1 MLFKTDD
8 EKFFN
13 LPSFNNY
20 HFYSYLKVN
29 DDYEMIYCMFSRNSI
44 IYLRDLDEQYEQFI
58 HVSLIWNRE
67 NDTIELTLGRSEFR
81 EIDESL
87 IDWKQVVTPREA
99 TDNELDAKYYCY
111 TSYRG
116 LNDDLRI
123 EFIKPYLGNNNN
135 WNINGSSVF
144 TFKYWVNYKN
154 QSQYNY
160 YFHFL
165 DDHKFSILN
174 YYYDEIIPMVYG
186 TYTSNK
192 TGMTLHLEH
201 NELFDTA
208 GSTIELTAYVDG

>member
-1 MLFKTDD
+1 MIFKTDD

-165 DDHKFSILN
+165 D
-174 YYYDEIIPMVYG
+174 
-186 TYTSNK
+186 
-192 TGMTLHLEH
+192 
-201 NELFDTA
+201 
-208 GSTIELTAYVDG
+208 